1 VVSRLR
7 FSGLLTTGV
16 VAVWLL
22 ATVLAPAAG
31 RFIQNVRV
39 AQAQGLDLGHA
50 IGDSLPALVGQPT
63 VEQTLGATVH
73 AHRRIVAAPKRRYRA
88 VIIPAHRRHSVAAS
102 SRRHPVSAPSIRRH
116 RYIAVSV
123 RPHITAAS
131 PHRKPPPS
139 VVATQ
144 VRVFTVAAVMQVQV
158 SMAAAAMQAQA
169 STVGAPSALNERRG
183 HQRPPWAR
191 RSIAVITGRPHRHGP

>member
-63 VEQTLGATVH
+63 VEQTRPNGVIARSSSLPTGAT
-73 AHRRIVAAPKRRYRA
+73 
-88 VIIPAHRRHSVAAS
+88 AS
-102 SRRHPVSAPSIRRH
+102 RLP
-116 RYIAVSV
+116 
-123 RPHITAAS
+123 
-131 PHRKPPPS
+131 
-139 VVATQ
+139 
-144 VRVFTVAAVMQVQV
+144 
-158 SMAAAAMQAQA
+158 AAAIPLAH
-169 STVGAPSALNERRG
+169 PLSA
-183 HQRPPWAR
+183 A
-191 RSIAVITGRPHRHGP
+191 IVT